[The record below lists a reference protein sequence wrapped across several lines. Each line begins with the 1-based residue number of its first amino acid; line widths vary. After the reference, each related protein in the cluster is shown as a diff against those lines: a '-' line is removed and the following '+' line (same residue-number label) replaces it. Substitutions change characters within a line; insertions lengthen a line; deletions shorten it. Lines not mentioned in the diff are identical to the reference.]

1 MGDVVPPKA
10 SLRLQRSQSMPA
22 RGALA
27 GPCCL
32 QRGLG
37 PPLHLVAQG
46 SLPGSGL
53 PLLIG
58 VLRTELREG
67 RGLPASSSCTAHWE
81 GLSAAPGVEHCHAPN
96 QSSNAFR
103 AVEMARA

>member
-1 MGDVVPPKA
+1 
-10 SLRLQRSQSMPA
+10 MPA

-37 PPLHLVAQG
+37 LPLHLVAQG

-53 PLLIG
+53 SLLIG
-58 VLRTELREG
+58 VLRMELREG